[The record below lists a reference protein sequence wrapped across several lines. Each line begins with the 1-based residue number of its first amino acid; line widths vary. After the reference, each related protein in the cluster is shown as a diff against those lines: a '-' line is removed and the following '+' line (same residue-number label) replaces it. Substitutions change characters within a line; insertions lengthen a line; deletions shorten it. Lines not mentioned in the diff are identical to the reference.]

1 MYRFSAASTAFGAL
15 LAVVISLMTSTQALA
30 HAGHDHTADTSVLMH
45 MLFYGSLILPIALG
59 LWFGYRYVKQHKA
72 RR

>member
-30 HAGHDHTADTSVLMH
+30 HAGHDHSGDTSALMH
-45 MLFYGSLILPIALG
+45 MLFYGSLILPIALC
-59 LWFGYRYVKQHKA
+59 LWLGYRYVKQHNA

>member
-1 MYRFSAASTAFGAL
+1 MYRLSTISTACSAL
-15 LAVVISLMTSTQALA
+15 LALAISLMMSTSAFA
-30 HAGHDHTADTSVLMH
+30 HAGHDHTADTSLLMH

>member
-1 MYRFSAASTAFGAL
+1 MMSTAAF
-15 LAVVISLMTSTQALA
+15 A
-30 HAGHDHTADTSVLMH
+30 HAGHDHAADTSLLMH